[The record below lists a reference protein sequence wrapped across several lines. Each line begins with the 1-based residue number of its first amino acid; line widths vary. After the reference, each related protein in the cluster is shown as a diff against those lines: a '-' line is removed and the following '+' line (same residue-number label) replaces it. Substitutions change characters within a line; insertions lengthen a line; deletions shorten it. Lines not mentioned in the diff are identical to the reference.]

1 MTLSLRACVIRRGLL
16 ALAAISLLWVSAAQA
31 QLRID
36 VTGVGAHQIPVAIA
50 TFAGESALPQS
61 ITEVVKADLQRSG
74 LFRVVDAST
83 ARLDEKSTVN
93 YADWRGRAD
102 ALVIGSAQKLADGR
116 YDIRFRL
123 LDVAKQAQLEGLS
136 MTPIASQL
144 RLSGHRIADIVY
156 EKLTGDKG
164 VFSTRIAYIL
174 KRGSGYTLNVADADG
189 YNAQVALTSNEPIIS
204 PAWSPDGSKL
214 AYVSFEQRKPV
225 VYTHDI
231 LSGRRQ
237 AVASFKGSNSAP
249 NWSPDGKQ
257 LVVTL
262 TLSGISQLYVIAA
275 DGSGS
280 PRRLTHSS
288 GIDTEGVFSADGQ
301 SVYFTSDRG
310 GGPQIYRVA
319 VDGGSAQRVTFSGD
333 YNVSPSISPDGKT
346 LAYVTRRDGRY
357 RVASLDLASSQE
369 VLITDTTADESPSF
383 APNGRYVLYATV
395 AEGRDVLGVAS
406 VDGRVR
412 QRLSVAAGDVRE
424 PTWGP
429 FQP

>member
-1 MTLSLRACVIRRGLL
+1 MTLTLRACWVRRLLL
-16 ALAAISLLWVSAAQA
+16 ALVALALLWGGGARA

-36 VTGVGAHQIPVAIA
+36 VTGVGAHQIPVAIVP
-50 TFAGESALPQS
+50 FAGETALPQS

-83 ARLDEKSTVN
+83 VRLDEKSTIN
-93 YADWRGRAD
+93 YAEWRGRAD
-102 ALVIGSAQKLADGR
+102 ALVVGSAQKLADGR
-116 YDIRFRL
+116 YDVRFRL
-123 LDVAKQAQLEGLS
+123 LDIAKQVQLEGLS
-136 MTPIASQL
+136 MTPIAAQL

-164 VFSTRIAYIL
+164 IFSTRIAYIL
-174 KRGSGYTLNVADADG
+174 KRGGSYTLNVADADG

-204 PAWSPDGSKL
+204 PAWSPDGTKL

-225 VYTHDI
+225 VYTHEI

-237 AVASFKGSNSAP
+237 AVASYKGSNSAP
-249 NWSPDGKQ
+249 SWSPDGKH

-280 PRRLTHSS
+280 PRRLTQSS
-288 GIDTEGVFSADGQ
+288 SIDTEGVYAPDGQ

-310 GGPQIYRVA
+310 GGPQLYRVS
-319 VDGGSAQRVTFSGD
+319 VDGGSPQRVTFSGD
-333 YNVSPSISPDGKT
+333 YNVSPTISPDGKT
-346 LAYVTRRDGRY
+346 LSYIARRDGRY
-357 RVASLDLASSQE
+357 RVASLDLASGQE
-369 VLITDTTADESPSF
+369 LLLTDTQADESPSF

-406 VDGRVR
+406 VDGRIR